1 VPVSN
6 HFREIDRSQP
16 ITLPGNLEGW
26 LDGNDLAHFI
36 VDVVEALDT
45 REIEAA
51 YRGGGSAPYPPKML
65 LALLFYCYAQGIF
78 TSRKIE
84 RATYELIPVLY
95 LTGGTHPDHDSI
107 NTFRQRFLPHFERL
121 FVQILLIAHALGV
134 VKLGEVSLD
143 GTKIEAN
150 ASKHHA
156 LSWAY
161 AERLEQ
167 QLKAEVQMLLER
179 AAAVEGPGAV
189 DIDLPAELK
198 RREDRL
204 TKIAE
209 VKIEIER
216 RAQERYRR
224 ERAEYE
230 AKQAARA
237 AKEQARGRKLGG
249 KPPREPVPGPRSD
262 DQVNFTDGDSRIMPV
277 SGGGFEQAYNAQATV
292 TMGSLLIVGT
302 HVTQHAN
309 DQQEI
314 EPALAELAKLPETL
328 GTVERMTADNGYLSE
343 GNVNRLVE
351 ARIEPL
357 IAVGRQSHHDA
368 LAERLAPV
376 PEAPPNPDAVTAMQ
390 HRLKTPEGKALYA
403 QRKTT
408 SEPVFGIIKEVMGF
422 RRFLLR
428 GLEAVKGEWRLVC
441 LAFNLK
447 RLCVLNQG
455 VIAS

>member
-1 VPVSN
+1 MSN
-6 HFREIDRSQP
+6 QFLEIDRSEP
-16 ITLPGNLEGW
+16 ITLPGEMAGW
-26 LDGNDLAHFI
+26 LEGNDLARFI

-45 REIEAA
+45 GEIEGA
-51 YRGGGSAPYPPKML
+51 YRGGGSAPYPPKMM
-65 LALLFYCYAQGIF
+65 LALLFYGYAQGIF
-78 TSRKIE
+78 SSRKLE

-95 LTGGTHPDHDSI
+95 ITGGTHPDHDSI
-107 NTFRQRFLPHFERL
+107 NTFRRRFLPQLEAL
-121 FVQILLIAHALGV
+121 FVQVLLMAEALGV
-134 VKLGEVSLD
+134 LKLGDVSLD
-143 GTKIEAN
+143 GAKILAN

-156 LSWAY
+156 MSWAY

-167 QLKAEVQMLLER
+167 QLRAEVQTLLAR
-179 AAAVEGPGAV
+179 AAAADGPGAA
-189 DIDLPAELK
+189 DIDLPAELQ

-204 TKIAE
+204 AKIAE
-209 VKIEIER
+209 AKAEIER
-216 RAQERYRR
+216 RAQARYAR

-230 AKQAARA
+230 AKQAKRA
-237 AKEQARGRKLGG
+237 AQERALGRKLGG
-249 KPPREPVPGPRSD
+249 KKPQEPTPGPQPK
-262 DQVNFTDGDSRIMPV
+262 DQVNLTDGDSRIMPV
-277 SGGGFEQAYNAQATV
+277 SGGGFAQAYNAQATV

-302 HVTQHAN
+302 HVTQHPN
-309 DQQEI
+309 DPQEI
-314 EPALAELAKLPETL
+314 EPALAELAKRPETL

-343 GNVNRLVE
+343 GNVNRLVD

-357 IAVGRQSHHDA
+357 IAVDRQSHHEA

-376 PEAPPNPDAVTAMQ
+376 PDAPQNPDAVTAMQ

-403 QRKTT
+403 RRKTT

-428 GLEAVKGEWRLVC
+428 GLAAVKGEWRRVC